1 MQLTPTSD
9 VANSNEP
16 KPKHT
21 GVWIVVCIIV
31 LLALLFL
38 WRVILYAVQISRGTA
53 IPPQSFAASMT
64 LDRALEESTAP
75 TSGSAEILLAITTNA
90 NDDPSLGPPESSAL
104 LTITEFADFGCPF
117 SRETSYIVR
126 ALAEHTDIVRYVY
139 RDFPLIDLH
148 PNADVAAE
156 AAQCAHDQGRFFDYH
171 DKLYQNQYDLS
182 TERLK
187 QHARELGMDGAAF
200 DTCVDSHRYAAEVA
214 ADKQAGTEAGVRG
227 TPTFFFNGTRVEGA
241 FPRTFLTDILR
252 RFRDTAEKQKALGT
266 D

>member
-1 MQLTPTSD
+1 MTDTLVQ
-9 VANSNEP
+9 SNT

-21 GVWIVVCIIV
+21 GVWIAIGITVV
-31 LLALLFL
+31 LTLLFL
-38 WRVILYAVQISRGTA
+38 WRVILYAVQISRGTV
-53 IPPQSFAASMT
+53 IPPQSFATEMT
-64 LDRALEESTAP
+64 LDRALDESSAP
-75 TSGSAEILLAITTNA
+75 SLGNAETILAITTGA
-90 NDDPSLGPPESSAL
+90 SDDPSLGPPESRAL

-126 ALAEHTDIVRYVY
+126 ALVENTDIVRYVY
-139 RDFPLIDLH
+139 RDFPLTDLH

-156 AAQCAHDQGRFFDYH
+156 AAQCAHNQGRFFDYH

-200 DTCVDSHRYAAEVA
+200 DACLDSHRYATEVA
-214 ADKQAGTEAGVRG
+214 ADKQAGTQAGVRG

-241 FPRTFLTDILR
+241 FPQTFLTNILR
-252 RFRDTAEKQKALGT
+252 RFRDASEKQEAQ
-266 D
+266 

>member
-9 VANSNEP
+9 VANPNEP

-21 GVWIVVCIIV
+21 GVWIVVGIIV

-53 IPPQSFAASMT
+53 IPPQSFATEMT
-64 LDRALEESTAP
+64 LDRALNESAAP
-75 TSGSAEILLAITTNA
+75 SPGSAETILAITTGA
-90 NDDPSLGPPESSAL
+90 SDDPSLGPPESRAL

-139 RDFPLIDLH
+139 RDFPLTDLH

-156 AAQCAHDQGRFFDYH
+156 AAQCANDQGRFFDYH

-187 QHARELGMDGAAF
+187 QHARELGMDSAAF
-200 DTCVDSHRYAAEVA
+200 DVCLDAHRYAAEVA
-214 ADKQAGTEAGVRG
+214 VDKQAGTEAGVRG
-227 TPTFFFNGTRVEGA
+227 TPTFFFNSTRVEGA

-252 RFRDTAEKQKALGT
+252 RFRESAEKQKTIDA